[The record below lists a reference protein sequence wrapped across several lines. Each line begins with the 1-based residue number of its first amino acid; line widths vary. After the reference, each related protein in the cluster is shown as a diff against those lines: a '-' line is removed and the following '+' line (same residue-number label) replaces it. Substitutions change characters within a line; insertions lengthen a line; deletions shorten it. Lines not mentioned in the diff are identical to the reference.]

1 MSMPAARK
9 KSTGGK
15 SRYWSG
21 RVTRESHALALDPG
35 VFTWEDPKRIARS
48 LRRSAERS
56 HERKAAPFR
65 SAMSM
70 LVFYVNRAGR
80 SLGEEQRHVL
90 EAAKDELRRL
100 YGKTRTKPQKKK
112 A

>member
-1 MSMPAARK
+1 MAAARK
-9 KSTGGK
+9 KSTGGNR
-15 SRYWSG
+15 RYWSG
-21 RVTRESHALALDPG
+21 RVTRESHALALDQG
-35 VFTWEDPKRIARS
+35 VFKWGDPKRIARS
-48 LRRSAERS
+48 LKRSAERS
-56 HERKAAPFR
+56 HARKAAPFR

-80 SLGEEQRHVL
+80 SLGLKQRRVL

-100 YGKTRTKPQKKK
+100 YGKTRKKPQQKK

>member
-1 MSMPAARK
+1 MPAARK
-9 KSTGGK
+9 KPTTLNR
-15 SRYWSG
+15 RYWSA

-35 VFTWEDPKRIARS
+35 VFGWSDPKRIARS
-48 LRRSAERS
+48 LKRSAERS
-56 HERKAAPFR
+56 HERKAPPFR

-80 SLGEEQRHVL
+80 SLGQKQRRVL

-100 YGKTRTKPQKKK
+100 YGRAPKR
-112 A
+112 